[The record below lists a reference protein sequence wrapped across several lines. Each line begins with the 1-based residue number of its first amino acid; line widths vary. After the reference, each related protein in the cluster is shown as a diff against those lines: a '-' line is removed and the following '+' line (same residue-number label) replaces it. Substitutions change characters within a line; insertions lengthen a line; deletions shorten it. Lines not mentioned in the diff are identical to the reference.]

1 MKFIRYLLVSLFLM
15 LPAAFASA
23 DTLIKP
29 PGKDTWEMHVMGN
42 GPVIASVL
50 ESVKLIIAPESGGSG
65 FRTLVLFIALLGFCI
80 LAVQAGFNPGANLF
94 KMFGYLFVVWVVT
107 LTTTQLKANIIVIDP
122 VTRTNTFVAK
132 VPAVVALPAA
142 VVSGIGHYLTTQIE
156 QAYSK
161 PGQDLS
167 LTGAGFDIFGKVQS
181 DLDQYTVAQPEL
193 RQSMAAYIGDCTV
206 PAIAKQRLTASE
218 LYTSKDL
225 MATLEKAQSGTTLTR
240 YYSARPSAAAV
251 STTFGVQSD
260 IISCKDAY
268 PKLVADMEEHA
279 KQMLEAG
286 TKEWTKSGVMVPFEG
301 VLQTFMEKANAGVGA
316 GGGSYGRPTGMITQ
330 KALIN
335 TMGGDFRQAAVQ
347 TGNNELLMGVQVS
360 QAEQSQK
367 SGWVTSAAIFKNM
380 MGYVYT
386 TLQAFIYAIT
396 PIVVIALMVPGLGKK
411 IFVNYGQILVW
422 LTLWEPMLSIVNY
435 LVTLFRME
443 GLANATAAS
452 GGITMLNTWT
462 TSEAANNMVI
472 ASSFLGTMV
481 PVLAWG
487 LVTGAMA
494 FNDFISQGI
503 GSSFAMSAGAAA
515 ATGSVGLNSMSM
527 NSLNANK
534 FDNAHKATVGNQSV
548 MAHEAPGALTG
559 ALDHGGRSESA
570 NASAITAQGQLSQG
584 NSTAKAVNDSVTNT
598 KTAGTSGQAG
608 TEARESQDT
617 TRKQEA
623 GLTHEQGSQA
633 QSGQSASKG
642 TSTGKDLA
650 SSNSVKD
657 SDNISTQESRAVA
670 ASVNAGVGLDAKGA
684 GGGGAGGKG
693 AAGAA
698 GAAAGALKT
707 GAGGKTGAGVTSTQ
721 TTKNDATNTIGT
733 ERGYTESE
741 KAGTSLSS
749 GTSASTTQSNGVR
762 GSLGETTSNSA
773 GSSRSNSAGTGVS
786 VGSNTA
792 VASQASNTSTHTES
806 AQRSYGA
813 QIDQTA
819 EDVARIRGLA
829 EGPTEIDP
837 NLVNRA
843 YGINNEATAQMTSAT
858 QALEERGAALAN
870 AGAPAALAMPN
881 AGGGAD
887 LSLLQS
893 APSQIAA
900 TTQGLETGQKGLT
913 AGANVAMA
921 GGLTNASS
929 MFGDVNGLKQA
940 TGGGFN
946 IASGGADGKMTA
958 LGAGAGATA
967 LTSLAGNSVTSF
979 LTSRGAAGL
988 GAAAAATPGLAGGGA
1003 ASSGALATAGG
1014 LTAGGLAVSTL
1025 GVGAAFA
1032 GGWYIGEQINDY
1044 VGQENMNKFLEPV
1057 FKGIDSG
1064 VEAYQ
1069 NMSSGFSAGR
1079 SNTPS
1084 WATQR

>member
-15 LPAAFASA
+15 FPAAFAS
-23 DTLIKP
+23 DDNLIKP

-167 LTGAGFDIFGKVQS
+167 LTGAGFDIFGKVQA

-193 RQSMAAYIGDCTV
+193 RQSMAAYVADCAV
-206 PAIAKQRLTASE
+206 PAIARQRLTATE
-218 LYTSKDL
+218 LYTSKNL
-225 MATLEKAQSGTTLTR
+225 METLAKAQSGTTLTR
-240 YYSARPSAAAV
+240 YYEARPGAAAV
-251 STTFGVQSD
+251 SSTFDVKSD
-260 IISCKDAY
+260 IIECNKAY
-268 PKLVADMEEHA
+268 PKLVKAMEAHA
-279 KQMLEAG
+279 QQMLDAG
-286 TKEWTKSGVMVPFEG
+286 SKEWTRSGVMVPFEG

-443 GLANATAAS
+443 GLANATAGS
-452 GGITMLNTWT
+452 GGITMMNTWT

-481 PVLAWG
+481 PILAWG

-527 NSLNANK
+527 NKLDANK
-534 FDNAHKATVGNQSV
+534 FDNAHKSTVGYQSV
-548 MAHEAPGALTG
+548 MAHEAPGALT
-559 ALDHGGRSESA
+559 ASMDHGGRTESA
-570 NASAITAQGQLSQG
+570 NASAITAQGQFSQANAKMSAVG
-584 NSTAKAVNDSVTNT
+584 DTTTNSKS
-598 KTAGTSGQAG
+598 AGTSAQAG

-617 TRKQEA
+617 STKQEA
-623 GLTHEQGSQA
+623 GLVREQGSQA
-633 QSGQSASKG
+633 QSGQSASEG
-642 TSTGKDLA
+642 QSTGKDLA
-650 SSNSVKD
+650 KSNSVKD
-657 SDNISTQESRAVA
+657 GDSISTQESRTVS
-670 ASVNAGVGLDAKGA
+670 ASVSAGAGLDAKP
-684 GGGGAGGKG
+684 GGGGAAGGK
-693 AAGAA
+693 A
-698 GAAAGALKT
+698 GAAAAAGGLIKGG
-707 GAGGKTGAGVTSTQ
+707 GAGKVGANVQ
-721 TTKNDATNTIGT
+721 NIQATKNDATSTQGT
-733 ERGYTESE
+733 ERGFSESE
-741 KAGTSLSS
+741 KTGTSLST
-749 GTSASTTQSNGVR
+749 GKSASTTQSNGVR
-762 GSLGETTSNSA
+762 GSLGETTANSTGSSNS
-773 GSSRSNSAGTGVS
+773 SSAGTGVN
-786 VGSNTA
+786 VGTNTT
-792 VASQASNTSTHTES
+792 VAEQVSKTDSHTET

-813 QIDQTA
+813 QIDQTSEDSKRVRRQA
-819 EDVARIRGLA
+819 EDPIV
-829 EGPTEIDP
+829 ENP
-837 NLVNRA
+837 NMVNRA
-843 YGINNEATAQMTSAT
+843 YGIGHESNAQMTSAT
-858 QALEERGAALAN
+858 QMLEERGAALAN

-893 APSQIAA
+893 APAQIAA
-900 TTQGLETGQKGLT
+900 TTQGLTSGQT
-913 AGANVAMA
+913 AMTTGANVAMA

-929 MFGDVNGLKQA
+929 LFGNVNGLTQA

-946 IASGGADGKMTA
+946 LTSGGADGKMTA
-958 LGAGAGATA
+958 MAVGGGATA
-967 LTSLAGNSVTSF
+967 LSAIAGNSLTSA
-979 LTSRGAAGL
+979 LTSRAGL
-988 GAAAAATPGLAGGGA
+988 GAAAAATPGLAGAGGA
-1003 ASSGALATAGG
+1003 AGGGALATAGG
-1014 LTAGGLAVSTL
+1014 LTAGGLAIGAV
-1025 GVGAAFA
+1025 GVGAAFY
-1032 GGWYIGEQINDY
+1032 GGWQIGEAINDY
-1044 VGQENMNKFLEPV
+1044 VGEENISKALYPV
-1057 FKGIDSG
+1057 FEGIDNGIKGI
-1064 VEAYQ
+1064 Q
-1069 NMSSGFSAGR
+1069 NMESSFGAAKA
-1079 SNTPS
+1079 NVPA
-1084 WATQR
+1084 WATPR